1 MKKLL
6 TSLGVGLLMLG
17 IGSAATPDT
26 QLFDHLPST
35 TPVQNLKFTQLKSC
49 ESLEQMLE
57 KYAKNVSAYTKRA
70 GGAMNLMVEDAV
82 IEVAEM
88 TTAKSD
94 ALSSSSTD
102 FSQTN
107 IQKS

>member
-17 IGSAATPDT
+17 VTSAATPDT
-26 QLFDHLPST
+26 QLLEQLSGT
-35 TPVQNLKFTQLKSC
+35 IAVQNLKFTQAKSC
-49 ESLEQMLE
+49 KSLESMLE
-57 KYAKNVSAYTKRA
+57 KYAKEVRNNSRTPFMK
-70 GGAMNLMVEDAV
+70 GMMVEDAAV
-82 IEVAEM
+82 TNEM
-88 TTAKSD
+88 ASQ
-94 ALSSSSTD
+94 ALGVMSSSSTD

>member
-17 IGSAATPDT
+17 ITSAATPDT
-26 QLFDHLPST
+26 QLLDHLPST
-35 TPVQNLKFTQLKSC
+35 TPVQNLKFTQVKSC

-57 KYAKNVSAYTKRA
+57 KYAKDASAYTRRFGEK
-70 GGAMNLMVEDAV
+70 NLMVEDAV
-82 IEVAEM
+82 IEVAE
-88 TTAKSD
+88 TTSAKSD
-94 ALSSSSTD
+94 TLTSSSTD

-107 IQKS
+107 IQKT